1 MSSPKKPSKTNT
13 DQKLYRLPKATYI
26 IFIIIAFL
34 AIGIPIFAL
43 ISSIIY
49 SVAIPAD
56 TPLEKLIKYIF
67 ILITGSILCLLIIA
81 PIGHFIGK
89 QRAKYQI
96 HREDKAIQ
104 NNNPYQYYKELPN
117 QFGVGVASLLGN
129 STIENEKDI
138 IAALLD
144 LCAQGYLHLSK
155 HSDHYVIYPVQNPAR
170 TPLSN
175 EAYLLQLIHQNNLK
189 NIDFHKWYQ
198 LCVQDGVNLGLF
210 HKIKLPKEK
219 PTRRSKHHSDRSAK
233 IVMSLFALGFIIVII
248 VSLLASSDILPK
260 DIVNIMLGCVFGA
273 MALYAIVIGLGSI
286 FSAIRE
292 LFQATNSVSYKDTL
306 EKHLHRTPTGITEL
320 QKLLA
325 FRAFLAQFNTFVDKD
340 PEAVILWDRYIS
352 YAQVFGLAQ
361 ELMRSGYSQLVDNA
375 AFKIDDINNIT
386 FHNLQVSTNP
396 KTN

>member
-1 MSSPKKPSKTNT
+1 MNSPKKHSKTNT
-13 DQKLYRLPKATYI
+13 EQKPYQLPKVTYA
-26 IFIIIAFL
+26 IFGIIAFL
-34 AIGIPIFAL
+34 AVGLPIFAL
-43 ISSIIY
+43 ISSIVY
-49 SVAIPAD
+49 TATTPAD
-56 TPLEKLIKYIF
+56 TPFEKLIKYIF
-67 ILITGSILCLLIIA
+67 ILITSSVLCLIIIA

-89 QRAKYQI
+89 QRAKHQI
-96 HREDKAIQ
+96 HREDRAIQ
-104 NNNPYQYYKELPN
+104 NTNPYQYYKVLPN

-155 HSDHYVIYPVQNPAR
+155 HSDHYVIRSISNPTH

-175 EAYLLQLIHQNNLK
+175 EAYLLQLIYHNDLK

-210 HKIKLPKEK
+210 YKIKLPKEK
-219 PTRRSKHHSDRSAK
+219 PARRSKRHSDRPAK
-233 IVMSLFALGFIIVII
+233 IVTLLFILGFIA
-248 VSLLASSDILPK
+248 VSLLASSNTLSEDAA
-260 DIVNIMLGCVFGA
+260 NIMLSCIFGA
-273 MALYAIVIGLGSI
+273 IALFAVGIAIGSI

-292 LFQATNSVSYKDTL
+292 LFQATNSMSYKGTL
-306 EKHLHRTPTGITEL
+306 EKHLHRTNKGAEEF

-325 FRAFLAQFNTFVDKD
+325 FRNFLAQFNTFVVKD
-340 PEAVILWDRYIS
+340 PEAVILWDRYLS
-352 YAQVFGLAQ
+352 YAQVFGLTS
-361 ELMRSGYSQLVDNA
+361 ELMHSGYSQLVDNA

-396 KTN
+396 KTS